1 MLSKKLTAFLKQEG
15 VLDLYSTNT
24 KEHLI
29 VGESI
34 IDDVGSGFFWMDSPE
49 GHEFWSELAQKFRRD
64 FVYKEPGPIT
74 ELYE

>member
-15 VLDLYSTNT
+15 VLDLYIANT

-34 IDDVGSGFFWMDSPE
+34 IDDVGSGFSWMGSPE
-49 GHEFWSELAQKFRRD
+49 GHEFLSELAQ
-64 FVYKEPGPIT
+64 
-74 ELYE
+74 